1 MAALRAPIM
10 RCATIGHTASD
21 AHACQSRAAMLSI
34 AAAAPVIAF
43 PAVAVAALSEQMLG
57 AALSRSPGIATFW
70 TISGQLPDM
79 QIIDFA
85 RVSRRRP
92 SAVDR

>member
-1 MAALRAPIM
+1 
-10 RCATIGHTASD
+10 
-21 AHACQSRAAMLSI
+21 MLSI

-43 PAVAVAALSEQMLG
+43 PAAAAAALSEQMLG

-70 TISGQLPDM
+70 AISVRLPDM

-85 RVSRRRP
+85 RVDRRTP
-92 SAVDR
+92 GAVDK